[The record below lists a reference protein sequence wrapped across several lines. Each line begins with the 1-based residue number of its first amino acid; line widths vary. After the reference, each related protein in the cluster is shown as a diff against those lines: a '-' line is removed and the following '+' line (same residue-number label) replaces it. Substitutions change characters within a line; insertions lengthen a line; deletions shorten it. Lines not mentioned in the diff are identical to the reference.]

1 MKFKT
6 PHEELKKIDD
16 APIRSYED
24 INEKIKRGDVIVVT
38 AEEMTRIVEEEGVA
52 KAAKEIDVVTTGTFG
67 AMCSSGAF
75 LNFGHADP
83 PIKIERVWLND
94 VEAYHGGAAVDCYIG
109 VTKMSQTKPFK
120 YGGGHVIEDLVTGK
134 EVEVRA
140 IGYGTD
146 CYPRTR
152 VETTITIDDLNQAI
166 LCNPRNAYQ
175 KYNAATN
182 GRDEVIYT
190 YMGKLL
196 PHYGNVTFSGSGCL
210 NPLCNDP
217 DYETIG
223 VGTRIFLGGGI
234 GYIIGEGTQH
244 NPKEQFGTLMVK
256 GDLKKMKPRYLRGA
270 AFTKYGTTMFVGLG
284 VPIPILNQR
293 LALKT
298 AVSDEEITTK
308 IIDYGVPR
316 LQRPVLRE
324 VTYSELKSGKVEL
337 NGETVK
343 ASPISSINMA
353 REIAETL
360 KKWIENGEF
369 FLSAPIEK
377 LPRGTVFKPMKMT
390 KEVKYVKM
398 LMKTAV
404 TCRMNDTIESVA
416 RIIISKNINHVVV
429 VDDDGKLAGIVTSFD
444 ITKAVAE
451 NKKNLTEVIT
461 KKVIFAEPDEPVE
474 VAARRMRE
482 HDISALPV
490 IDAQRRVVGIITSE
504 DLSGLIIG
512 G

>member
-1 MKFKT
+1 MKVKT
-6 PHEELKKIDD
+6 PHAELEKIDD
-16 APIRSYED
+16 KPIRSYDE
-24 INEKIKRGDVIVVT
+24 INEKIKRGDAIVVT
-38 AEEMTRIVEEEGVA
+38 AEEMVKIVEEEGVA

-67 AMCSSGAF
+67 PMCSSGAF

-83 PIKIERVWLND
+83 PIKMERVWIND

-109 VTKMSQTKPFK
+109 ATKMSQTNPFK
-120 YGGGHVIEDLVTGK
+120 YGGGHVIEDLVAGK

-140 IGYGTD
+140 IAYGTD

-152 VETTITIDDLNQAI
+152 IETTITIDDLNQAI

-175 KYNAATN
+175 RYNAATN

-196 PHYGNVTFSGSGCL
+196 PNYGNVTFSGSGCL

-223 VGTRIFLGGGI
+223 IGTRIFLGGGI

-244 NPKEQFGTLMVK
+244 NPREQFGTLMVK
-256 GDLKKMKPRYLRGA
+256 GDLKKMSPRYLRGA
-270 AFTKYGTTMFVGLG
+270 AFTKYGTTMFVGVG

-298 AVSDEEITTK
+298 AVSDDEITTK
-308 IIDYGVPR
+308 ILDYGVPR
-316 LQRPVLRE
+316 LHRPVIRE
-324 VTYSELKSGKVEL
+324 VTYSELKSGRVEL

-343 ASPISSINMA
+343 ASPLSSISMA

-369 FLSAPIEK
+369 FLSAPVER
-377 LPRGTVFKPMKMT
+377 LPRDTVFKPMKMT
-390 KEVKYVKM
+390 KEVKYVKTFM
-398 LMKTAV
+398 RTAV
-404 TCRMNDTIESVA
+404 TCRSSNSIEDVA
-416 RIIISKNINHVVV
+416 RMIVSRNVNHVVV
-429 VDDDGKLAGIVTSFD
+429 VDEEGKLEGIVTSFD
-444 ITKAVAE
+444 ITRAVAE
-451 NKKNLTEVIT
+451 KKTNLAEIITRRVIS
-461 KKVIFAEPDEPVE
+461 IGPEEPVE
-474 VAARRMRE
+474 VAARKMKE

-490 IDAQRRVVGIITSE
+490 IDERKKVLGIITSE
-504 DLSGLIIG
+504 DLSKLISG
-512 G
+512 E